1 MQYAKINNST
11 QSKDYKPDIILIL
24 CYLLLSFLAECPRN
38 VPGDN
43 NGLSIL
49 ISNPCLIALKRDT
62 ILVYFFYLLK
72 YFWLQRSKK
81 TIMTEIVIYTAKDGH
96 VALDV
101 SLAAD
106 TVWLSMAQMVQLF
119 ARDKSVISRHLNNIF
134 KINELERDATVA
146 YFATVQ
152 KEGAREV
159 TRKVEYYNLDA
170 IISVGYRVNSKEGV
184 QFRKW
189 ATQVLKEHLIR
200 GYTTYDKRLAE
211 RGVHELQQTVQLLQ
225 KTLVHHDLVND
236 LGQEAIQLILAYT
249 KTWNLLL
256 AYDEDKL
263 KLPEPGVNTTSKL
276 TYPAALSAIA
286 SLKTDLGTRNEAT
299 HLFGQERDGGLD
311 SILNNIEQT
320 FDGVTCLGILK
331 PR

>member
-1 MQYAKINNST
+1 
-11 QSKDYKPDIILIL
+11 
-24 CYLLLSFLAECPRN
+24 
-38 VPGDN
+38 
-43 NGLSIL
+43 
-49 ISNPCLIALKRDT
+49 
-62 ILVYFFYLLK
+62 
-72 YFWLQRSKK
+72 
-81 TIMTEIVIYTAKDGH
+81 MTEIVIYTAKDGH

-320 FDGVTCLGILK
+320 FDGDPLYKTAEEKAAHLLYFVIKDHPFIDGNKRIGSFMFLLYLK
-331 PR
+331 SQNMPIKLNENGLVALALLVAESNPNQKEMLIRLVVNLLVD

>member
-1 MQYAKINNST
+1 
-11 QSKDYKPDIILIL
+11 
-24 CYLLLSFLAECPRN
+24 
-38 VPGDN
+38 
-43 NGLSIL
+43 
-49 ISNPCLIALKRDT
+49 
-62 ILVYFFYLLK
+62 
-72 YFWLQRSKK
+72 
-81 TIMTEIVIYTAKDGH
+81 MTEIVIYTAKDGH
-96 VALDV
+96 VELDV

-106 TVWLSMAQMVQLF
+106 TVWLSMAQIVQLF
-119 ARDKSVISRHLNNIF
+119 SRDKSVISRHLNKIF
-134 KINELERDATVA
+134 KINELDRGATVA

-152 KEGAREV
+152 KEGDREV
-159 TRKVEYYNLDA
+159 TREVEYYNLDA

-189 ATQVLKEHLIR
+189 ASQVLKEHLIR

-256 AYDEDKL
+256 AYDEDQL
-263 KLPEPGVNTTSKL
+263 KLPEPGINTTSKL
-276 TYPAALSAIA
+276 TYSAALSAIA
-286 SLKTDLGTRNEAT
+286 SLKTDLSTRNEST
-299 HLFGQERDGGLD
+299 HLFGQERDGGLG

-320 FDGVTCLGILK
+320 FDGDPLYKTAEEKAAHLLYFVIKDHPFIDGNKRIGSFMFLLYLK
-331 PR
+331 SQNMPIKLNENGLVALALLVAESDPNQKEMLIRLIVNLLMD